1 MKENRCV
8 ERSVTRVEP
17 PVEWGQV
24 LYFSDYVER
33 SRGEAPGVT
42 WERSPVTPA
51 PMAGDAEQLGG
62 GALHSGDDR
71 LCGVLDMVLHVR
83 PLRRKTWRKR
93 EKDPSPDSNP
103 FQPKKL
109 FQRRDPLGNAIA
121 EPHDSSSA

>member
-33 SRGEAPGVT
+33 SRRGPWGDLGTV
-42 WERSPVTPA
+42 SGHPA